1 MYMENI
7 LSIIRGVVSLDMVL
21 FYKAIF
27 VTVVALFVFYF
38 VQKHILTR
46 LEKWSAHTKNNID
59 DAVVAMVESIKPPLY
74 WLVAIYLG
82 LMVFPLSPFVRM
94 SLNDILLAVVLFY
107 SIRAVS
113 IAFDVYFK
121 QASAKGAEK
130 AARGFLTT
138 IVKVTLWIIAIL
150 LLLSNSGINI
160 TSLVAGLGIG
170 GIAVAFAL
178 QNVLSDLFSSFAIHF
193 DKPFVVGDF
202 IIVGQNMGVVERIG
216 IKTTRIRA
224 LQGEEIVISNRELT
238 SVRVQ
243 NFRSMKGRRVATTI
257 GIEYRTPR
265 SVVAELAGKIHAR
278 IDAVD
283 GVTVDRVHFSGFG
296 DSALTFDMVYFVL
309 SGDYT
314 EYMNRQQEINLS
326 IMELF
331 EEEHVSFAFPSR
343 TVYLQSAVPATKEF

>member
-1 MYMENI
+1 MNSFSFDVTY
-7 LSIIRGVVSLDMVL
+7 L
-21 FYKAIF
+21 YKALF
-27 VTVVALFVFYF
+27 VMFASLLVFYF

-46 LEKWSAHTKNNID
+46 LEVWSKHTKNKVD
-59 DAVVAMVESIKPPLY
+59 DAVVAMVESIRPPLY
-74 WLVAIYLG
+74 WLASIYLG
-82 LMVFPLSPFVRM
+82 LLMFPLSSFAQRV
-94 SLNDILLAVVLFY
+94 LNVTLLAVILFY
-107 SIRAVS
+107 SIRAIG

-121 QASAKGAEK
+121 QNTEKGDER
-130 AARGFLTT
+130 AAGGFLTT
-138 IVKVTLWIIAIL
+138 VVKIILWIIAIL

-170 GIAVAFAL
+170 GIAIAFAL
-178 QNVLSDLFSSFAIHF
+178 QNVLTDLFSSFAIYF

-202 IIVGQNMGVVERIG
+202 IIVGTNLGVVERIG

-257 GIEYRTPR
+257 GIEYSTPR
-265 SVVAELAGKIHAR
+265 AVVAALPDKIRAR
-278 IDAVD
+278 ISAVD

-331 EEEHVSFAFPSR
+331 EKEHISFAFPSR
-343 TVYLQSAVPATKEF
+343 TVYLQSVDPLTKK